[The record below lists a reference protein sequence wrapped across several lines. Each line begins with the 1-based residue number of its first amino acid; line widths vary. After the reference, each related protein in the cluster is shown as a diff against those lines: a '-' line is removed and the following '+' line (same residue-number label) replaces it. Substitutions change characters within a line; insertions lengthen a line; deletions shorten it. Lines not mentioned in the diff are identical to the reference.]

1 MNEEAADR
9 KIRNFLMSVAV
20 MANLWIPA
28 EKRVHYINL
37 LYGWIKD
44 EDE

>member
-1 MNEEAADR
+1 MNQEAADR
-9 KIRNFLMSVAV
+9 KIKNLLMSVAV
-20 MANLWIPA
+20 IVNTWIPA

-44 EDE
+44 NDE